1 MIEKFYK
8 KVPITYLKQ
17 YEFNPRI
24 HPKKNIELIKKS
36 LKTFNQYKP
45 LIVEAET
52 NSILAGNGTFQAALE
67 SGFTEIECIFI
78 SGLTED
84 QKNIIV
90 IADNKL
96 NESSKW
102 IYDSLEQI
110 DIIPDFSE
118 DYESIIKSIIPS
130 KLKKEEAV
138 VVVEEKK
145 CKNCHSKLK
154 IVEIDCEKIK
164 K

>member
-1 MIEKFYK
+1 MIEKIYK

-24 HPKKNIELIKKS
+24 HPKKNIDAIKKS
-36 LKTFNQYKP
+36 LKSFNQYKP
-45 LIVEAET
+45 LIVDAET
-52 NSILAGNGTFQAALE
+52 NSILAGNGTFQSALE
-67 SGFTEIECIFI
+67 LGFTEIECIFI
-78 SGLTED
+78 SGLSEE

-102 IYDSLEQI
+102 IYETLEKI

-118 DYESIIKSIIPS
+118 DYESLIKSIIPNKS
-130 KLKKEEAV
+130 KKESS
-138 VVVEEKK
+138 EEKK
-145 CKNCHSKLK
+145 EDKVCKFCNNKLK
-154 IVEIDCEKIK
+154 IIEIDSKKIK